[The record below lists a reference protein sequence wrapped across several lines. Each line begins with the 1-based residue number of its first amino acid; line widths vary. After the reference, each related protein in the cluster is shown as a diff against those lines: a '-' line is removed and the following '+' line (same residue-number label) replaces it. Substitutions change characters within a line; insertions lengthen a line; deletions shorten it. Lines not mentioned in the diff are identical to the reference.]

1 MASSIARPYPT
12 SPDNSLVTGR
22 PAMAKATLDD
32 NGAGVQLSSVVK
44 DTAKRVYGK
53 QGAAAAQLGKD
64 EGNFARDVV
73 AGRTTLADL
82 GKLGPQFLAEL
93 GRELVEQ
100 YAPLSTPQARAR
112 QQIKVARQALE
123 ELEQVVELIA

>member
-1 MASSIARPYPT
+1 MGHSISRHAVT
-12 SPDNSLVTGR
+12 APDKALVTPR
-22 PAMAKATLDD
+22 PAMVKADLSATS
-32 NGAGVQLSSVVK
+32 ALSSVVTDAARK
-44 DTAKRVYGK
+44 VYGK
-53 QGAAAAQLGKD
+53 QGAAAEHLGKD
-64 EGNFARDVV
+64 EGNFSRDVK

-82 GKLGPQFLAEL
+82 ERLGPSYLAEL

-100 YAPLSTPQARAR
+100 YAPLSTPTQRAR